1 MNTNQPAV
9 YDTLTRTLHW
19 LTVIGFVGILTT
31 IALWTA
37 YEDAEWAGNLFG
49 LHKSFGFLT
58 LLLIV
63 FRIIWAAANR
73 TGRPQSDNKAAAVGH
88 RILYLLMLSVPVIGM
103 IRQYGSGRGPL
114 KVFGIELMQGSPEKS
129 NGWQIWV
136 TCCTAISVGCC
147 LPPSSDISP

>member
-37 YEDAEWAGNLFG
+37 YEDTEWAGNLFG

-63 FRIIWAAANR
+63 
-73 TGRPQSDNKAAAVGH
+73 S
-88 RILYLLMLSVPVIGM
+88 Y
-103 IRQYGSGRGPL
+103 
-114 KVFGIELMQGSPEKS
+114 
-129 NGWQIWV
+129 
-136 TCCTAISVGCC
+136 TC
-147 LPPSSDISP
+147 

>member
-31 IALWTA
+31 IALWTV
-37 YEDAEWAGNLFG
+37 YEDAEWAGSLFG

-73 TGRPQSDNKAAAVGH
+73 TGRPQSDSKAAAVGSP
-88 RILYLLMLSVPVIGM
+88 YLIPVDACRSCYRHDPT
-103 IRQYGSGRGPL
+103 IRQR
-114 KVFGIELMQGSPEKS
+114 
-129 NGWQIWV
+129 
-136 TCCTAISVGCC
+136 TR
-147 LPPSSDISP
+147 SSESIRNRADARFA